1 MGVGKQMNGEILETL
16 LALNLAL
23 LGVSYGP
30 SGIYTGAVVQ
40 SSGQRDQET
49 HRRQPSPLGT

>member
-1 MGVGKQMNGEILETL
+1 MNGEILETL